1 MDVSGTDET
10 RSGSD
15 LRDDPES
22 PDAAPFDLTPRT
34 GPAPQNAG
42 GGPSKRRWVAI
53 GGLAVLVVALGFV
66 LVRGLGDAAT
76 FFYNVDEAV
85 ERKAELQGERFRIQG
100 NVKYGSV
107 QETDRG
113 VDFVLRFNGVEVPV
127 EHSGTPPELFGAE
140 IPVVLE
146 GAFVRDTFASDEIL
160 IKHDNTYEEQHSDR
174 VSEAEDDAGT
184 AGEDPGTSGPDD
196 DGGSEGGS
204 SSDGD
209 STGTTEA
216 GRTGEGNGG

>member
-1 MDVSGTDET
+1 MDVSGTDEPPT
-10 RSGSD
+10 GSG

-34 GPAPQNAG
+34 GPAPRQ
-42 GGPSKRRWVAI
+42 GGPSNRRWVAI

-174 VSEAEDDAGT
+174 VSEAEDDAGRS
-184 AGEDPGTSGPDD
+184 GEDPGTSGS
-196 DGGSEGGS
+196 DGERD
-204 SSDGD
+204 SDGD
-209 STGTTEA
+209 STVTTDA
-216 GRTGEGNGG
+216 GATGEGNGG

>member
-1 MDVSGTDET
+1 MDVSGNDEP
-10 RSGSD
+10 RSPSG

-34 GPAPQNAG
+34 GPAPRQ
-42 GGPSKRRWVAI
+42 GGPSNRRWVAF

-66 LVRGLGDAAT
+66 LVRGLGEAAT

-85 ERKAELQGERFRIQG
+85 ERKGELQGERFRIQG
-100 NVKYGSV
+100 NVEYGSV
-107 QETDRG
+107 HETDRG

-127 EHSGTPPELFGAE
+127 EHAGTPPELFGPE

-146 GAFVRDTFASDEIL
+146 GTFVGDTFASDEIL
-160 IKHDNTYEEQHSDR
+160 IKHDSSYEEQHSDR

-184 AGEDPGTSGPDD
+184 AGEDPGA
-196 DGGSEGGS
+196 GGR
-204 SSDGD
+204 DVD
-209 STGTTEA
+209 STVTTEA
-216 GRTGEGNGG
+216 GPSGEVDGG